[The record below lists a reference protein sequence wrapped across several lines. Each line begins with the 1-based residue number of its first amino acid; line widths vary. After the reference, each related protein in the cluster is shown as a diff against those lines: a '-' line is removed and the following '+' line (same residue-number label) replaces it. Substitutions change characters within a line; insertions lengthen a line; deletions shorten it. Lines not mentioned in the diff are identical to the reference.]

1 MAGVPEIPLLGSERR
16 AYISVVLEGRH
27 QMSIRQKF
35 ARYAA
40 YRQTIRELS
49 KLDDRELRDVGLT
62 RGDILSIARG
72 AAL

>member
-1 MAGVPEIPLLGSERR
+1 
-16 AYISVVLEGRH
+16 
-27 QMSIRQKF
+27 MSIRQKF